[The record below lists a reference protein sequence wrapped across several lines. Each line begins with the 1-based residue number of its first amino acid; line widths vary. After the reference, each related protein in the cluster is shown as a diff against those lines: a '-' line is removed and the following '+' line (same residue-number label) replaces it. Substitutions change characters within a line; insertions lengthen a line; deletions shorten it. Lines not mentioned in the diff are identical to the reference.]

1 MSSTCK
7 KITFVKL
14 SCSAVA
20 SGYSDTEQLHAVIK
34 VFVPLKKSAKEG
46 FFKSF
51 LTIKEALF
59 TKILE
64 NQH

>member
-7 KITFVKL
+7 KNNLCKAL

-46 FFKSF
+46 FLKAF
-51 LTIKEALF
+51 
-59 TKILE
+59 
-64 NQH
+64 

>member
-46 FFKSF
+46 FLKAF
-51 LTIKEALF
+51 
-59 TKILE
+59 
-64 NQH
+64 